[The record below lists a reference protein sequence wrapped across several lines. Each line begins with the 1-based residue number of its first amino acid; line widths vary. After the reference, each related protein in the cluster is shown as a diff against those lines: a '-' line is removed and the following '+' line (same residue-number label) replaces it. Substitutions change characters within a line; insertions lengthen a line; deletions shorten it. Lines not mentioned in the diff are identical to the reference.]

1 MGDQLKEATTLLLE
15 AKSAIQADKRTE
27 AATKLSQS
35 YSIAQGFEMRTVTG
49 DLRVITP

>member
-1 MGDQLKEATTLLLE
+1 MDDQVLEVTTLFLE
-15 AKSAIQADKRTE
+15 AKSAIQVDKRTE
-27 AATKLSQS
+27 AATKLSQA